1 MKQWYVA
8 LTWHDWPDGGSYA
21 TEVEAADAGAA
32 EAKAREEMG
41 LALAEE
47 RGTGPED
54 MTDTLNAIWENEQ
67 VDWYLVLAFPIDE
80 FIAQHTTEKAM
91 TKGQVATLLPPKT
104 QHLLQMRR
112 VTIERVMEMT
122 EKELTRLPGIGPAR
136 AHNIWTTIHNQE
148 KTNG

>member
-1 MKQWYVA
+1 MKIWYVS
-8 LTWHDWPDGGSYA
+8 LTWHDWPDGGRYV
-21 TEVEAADAGAA
+21 TEVEAIDEGAA

-41 LALAEE
+41 LALAKE
-47 RGTGPED
+47 RGAGPED

-67 VDWYLVLAFPIDE
+67 TDWYLVDVFCIDE
-80 FIAQHTTEKAM
+80 FIKQHM
-91 TKGQVATLLPPKT
+91 TKKVMTEDRVAAMLPPKT
-104 QHLLQMRR
+104 QYLLQMRR
-112 VTIERVMEMT
+112 VTFERVMTMT